1 MNLKSIIE
9 KLIYK
14 IKKQEY
20 KLDDHITTSDLF
32 SVLFHRLLLLLRGVF
47 RRIGFKECGKVIFID
62 KGARFYGKGH
72 IRIKSGVTIGKYVEL
87 DGLSKEGIN
96 IGNNVKIGSFS
107 QIKCTGTLKKIGR
120 GFSIEDNSGF
130 GEFCFFGA
138 AGGIKIGSNV
148 IMGQNIRFH
157 SENHNFDRLDIPIR
171 EQGVTNKGILV
182 EDDCWFGSGVVI
194 LDGVTVG
201 KGSVLGSNTLV
212 NKDIPPYSIA
222 VGNPV
227 RIIKSRLEL
236 KK

>member
-1 MNLKSIIE
+1 MNLKSLIE

-20 KLDDHITTSDLF
+20 KLDELITTGDLI
-32 SVLFHRLLLLLRGVF
+32 SVLSHRLALLIRGVF
-47 RRIGFKECGKVIFID
+47 KRIGLKECGKVIFID
-62 KGARFYGKGH
+62 KGVKFYSKGH
-72 IRIKSGVTIGKYVEL
+72 IRIKNGVTIGKYVEL

-96 IGNNVKIGSFS
+96 IGSNVKIGSFS
-107 QIKCTGTLKKIGR
+107 QIKCTGTLRKIGK
-120 GFSIEDNSGF
+120 GFSIDNNSGF

-138 AGGIKIGSNV
+138 AGGIKIGRNV

-171 EQGVTNKGILV
+171 EQGVVNKGIII
-182 EDDCWFGSGVVI
+182 EDDCWFGSGVVV

-201 KGSVLGSNTLV
+201 KGSVLGANTLV

-227 RIIKSRLEL
+227 KIVKSRLEL

>member
-9 KLIYK
+9 KIIYK

-20 KLDDHITTSDLF
+20 KLDDLITTSDLI
-32 SVLFHRLLLLLRGVF
+32 SVLFHRVLLLIRGIF
-47 RRIGFKECGKVIFID
+47 KRIGLKECGKVIFID
-62 KGARFYGKGH
+62 KGVKFYSKRH
-72 IRIKSGVTIGKYVEL
+72 IRIKDGVTIGIYAEL
-87 DGLSKEGIN
+87 DGLSEEGIN
-96 IGNNVKIGSFS
+96 IGNNVKIGNFT

-120 GFSIEDNSGF
+120 GFSIEDNSGV
-130 GEFCFFGA
+130 GEFSFFGA
-138 AGGIKIGSNV
+138 AGGIKIGRNV

-157 SENHNFDRLDIPIR
+157 SENHNFDRLDVPIK
-171 EQGVTNKGILV
+171 EQGVTNKGIII
-182 EDDCWFGSGVVI
+182 EDDCWFGSGVVV

-201 KGSVLGSNTLV
+201 KGSVLGANTLV

-227 RIIKSRLEL
+227 KIIKSRLEL